1 MGIGRV
7 HGLSNRCCPCLGLG
21 LDSLN
26 LQIGCE
32 LGSAIGGLAPLPHL
46 YYRYQLGGRWT
57 GQSGCPAGAF
67 VFVLEAASLSNPIA
81 SPSSQPERS
90 ESERYRTFIEQ
101 IVTGTLKGRIS
112 SKEQVY
118 QQLSAALEDGLGEL
132 FERALVER
140 QGAVQAQLDA
150 GSEFQQAKALRQSRA
165 LKVLAEAW
173 QRWQQE
179 NQAKTAS
186 VAAIAQLQAAAP
198 EDRLAVLFQILDPNQ
213 TYVFNRKQIALLA
226 AELVQAEDTGLRP
239 LGAGLEQGLRAF
251 AAMEAHL
258 IGWMYDA
265 PQRAV
270 GFESSRQQ
278 VSPWKYWA
286 QHSRSA
292 LAQELFLGQT
302 ENRSAYGL
310 AEAQIQVDVAGWIEL
325 AILLRGM
332 QGGLI
337 AWFDKQPYSLTGGRN
352 LAAMTFLT
360 FALLWSELSGGF
372 RANSALPGNQAQL
385 MARACFQVALQILRA
400 FAQRDNFP
408 LYGGILASFSGEGF
422 RETVSYL
429 DQPLRA
435 LDNTQEKARIL
446 TLLAYSQG
454 WLGDLETSLELHQEA
469 LDLAQAAGDQ
479 RCAIA
484 NLNHLS
490 RSHLKLQGYEQA
502 IALGQRALI
511 QARQTGDQ
519 LGEAQALVSTAC
531 AEVRQAQSQE
541 RPDGDRLAFTVE
553 QLRQGLQRA
562 EKLGDR
568 VSQTLCSNA
577 LGLAYL
583 LLGRNRAAQEALEQ
597 AVKLA
602 QHSGNGELHGLG
614 QTYLAE
620 ALYQQNEPTAALYH
634 ACLGMYLLEQRGMG
648 EWRQAAGIVSILQGQ
663 QGEAAFDQALQE
675 HRSELIA
682 LIGVDGFDH
691 LPALLE
697 RYRQG

>member
-1 MGIGRV
+1 MIDIPDSVILPRARCRSTLGRIPL
-7 HGLSNRCCPCLGLG
+7 GDRDACPDFVLK

-26 LQIGCE
+26 RPRRTESVRRVDC
-32 LGSAIGGLAPLPHL
+32 SV
-46 YYRYQLGGRWT
+46 
-57 GQSGCPAGAF
+57 CGA
-67 VFVLEAASLSNPIA
+67 AALSNSNSNP
-81 SPSSQPERS
+81 PSRS
-90 ESERYRTFIEQ
+90 EQYSAFIEQ
-101 IVTGTLKGRIS
+101 IVTGTLKGQIS

-118 QQLSAALEDGLGEL
+118 QQLHRALQQGVGEL
-132 FERALVER
+132 FERALLER
-140 QGAVQAQLDA
+140 QTAVQALLEG
-150 GSEFQQAKALRQSRA
+150 GSEFQQSKALRQSRA

-186 VAAIAQLQAAAP
+186 TDAIARLQGAAIAQRFSVML
-198 EDRLAVLFQILDPNQ
+198 QILDPNQ
-213 TYVFNRKQIALLA
+213 TQAFNHRQINLLA
-226 AELVQAEDTGLRP
+226 EALVQTADETLKP
-239 LGAGLEQGLRAF
+239 LGHGLHQGLAAF
-251 AAMEAHL
+251 AALEAHL

-286 QHSRSA
+286 QHSRSP
-292 LAQELFLGQT
+292 LAQALFLNQA
-302 ENRSAYGL
+302 ENRSAS
-310 AEAQIQVDVAGWIEL
+310 EL
-325 AILLRGM
+325 AIAQTQLNEADWLELVVLLRCM

-360 FALLWSELSGGF
+360 FALLWSELSNGF
-372 RANSALPGNQAQL
+372 RANRSLPNDQAQQ
-385 MARACFQVALQILRA
+385 MTRVCFQLSLQILRT

-408 LYGGILASFSGEGF
+408 LYGGILASFSGDSF

-435 LDNTQEKARIL
+435 LENTQEKARIL
-446 TLLAYSQG
+446 TLLAYSWG
-454 WLGDLETSLELHQEA
+454 WLGDMDRCLGLHQEA
-469 LDLAQAAGDQ
+469 LELAQAAGDQ

-490 RSHLKLQGYEQA
+490 RAQLKRQDYEAA
-502 IALGQRALI
+502 IALSQRALI
-511 QARQTGDQ
+511 QARQTGD
-519 LGEAQALVSTAC
+519 LTGEAQALVSAAC
-531 AEVRQAQSQE
+531 AEVRQAQAQE
-541 RPDGDRLAFTVE
+541 RPDGSRLAFAIE
-553 QLRQGLQRA
+553 QLRNGLQRT
-562 EKLGDR
+562 EKMGDR
-568 VSQTLCSNA
+568 ISQALCYNA

-597 AVKLA
+597 AIKLA
-602 QHSGNGELHGLG
+602 QHTGNAELHGLG

-634 ACLGMYLLEQRGMG
+634 GCLGMYLLEQRGIQ
-648 EWRQAAGIVSILQGQ
+648 EWCQAAGLVSIIEGQ
-663 QGEAAFDQALQE
+663 QGAEAFDQALQA
-675 HRSELIA
+675 HRSQLIA
-682 LIGVDGFDH
+682 LIGVDGFDY
-691 LPALLE
+691 LPLLLK